1 MQLAKKC
8 ILSLLVHVGCPFT
21 TCALDAMIASSSLD
35 GMVVLW
41 STLSL
46 SPMRKF
52 NEYEKYRDNNHTF
65 PYCVHHLVALE
76 GVSRRW

>member
-1 MQLAKKC
+1 
-8 ILSLLVHVGCPFT
+8 
-21 TCALDAMIASSSLD
+21 MIASSSLD
-35 GMVVLW
+35 GMIVLW

-52 NEYEKYRDNNHTF
+52 NEHEVYLDKQQHSY

-76 GVSRRW
+76 GVSDVLAWTPLIVFLT